1 MSLKSNGV
9 AVAGYDLKA
18 GDEARLNRHSADG
31 FYRDGSRWTPMTSLF
46 HSILFARHDGLS
58 EPTAPPPCFA
68 DLRLDQ
74 VVGRVTAGRD
84 EYSLA
89 PLYWR
94 PLDDLD
100 EIQYRQAVVSD
111 LRGPAIA
118 DPVTTFAAGMREV
131 RKYLALAARLHYPLQ
146 AQRWQLEAASVY
158 CGAVAS
164 LSEQL
169 GGVESRS
176 SGVAGLRGFLDAY
189 VESEPFLALS
199 DETRA
204 LARRLASVRYTVHL
218 HGARVKVDS
227 YEQQPDFSAGV
238 DETFE
243 RFRQGAVATRRFE
256 FSEHPEM
263 NHVEAQILE
272 LVARLNPD
280 AFHALERYCARH
292 AEFIDATIARFDR
305 EVQFYLGYL
314 EQIAVLEARGLS
326 FCLPAVRPGCK
337 EVGAQAGFDLA
348 LAFKLSESDQTA
360 VVNDLRLDGA
370 ERVLVVTGPNQGGKT
385 TFARMFGQLHYLAS
399 LGLPVP
405 GSEARLLLAD
415 GVFTTFE
422 REEDI
427 RNLRGKLEDELVRIR
442 EVLDAATADSVLV
455 MNETFGSTTLS
466 DARRVGREIVR
477 RIVALDVLCVFV
489 TFVDE
494 LASVSDATVSMMS
507 TVVPDDPA
515 TRTYK
520 VVRKPADGLAYAM
533 ALAER
538 HGLTYEQVA
547 ERIAR

>member
-1 MSLKSNGV
+1 MDPG
-9 AVAGYDLKA
+9 G
-18 GDEARLNRHSADG
+18 R
-31 FYRDGSRWTPMTSLF
+31 PMTALF
-46 HSILFARHDGLS
+46 HSILFARPARSPEPS
-58 EPTAPPPCFA
+58 EAPACFA

-74 VVGRVTAGRD
+74 VVEQVTAGRD
-84 EYSLA
+84 EYALA

-94 PLDDLD
+94 PLDDR
-100 EIQYRQAVVSD
+100 ESIHYRQAVVSD
-111 LRGPAIA
+111 LRRPVIA
-118 DPVTTFAAGMREV
+118 DPVTSFAARMREV

-146 AQRWQLEAASVY
+146 SQRWQLEAASVY
-158 CGAVAS
+158 CDAVAALGDK
-164 LSEQL
+164 LSEL
-169 GGVESRS
+169 EPHS
-176 SGVAGLRGFLDAY
+176 SGFAGLRAYMGNY
-189 VESEPFLALS
+189 VESQAFTSLTG
-199 DETRA
+199 ETRE
-204 LARRLASVRYTVHL
+204 LRRKLASVRYTIHL
-218 HGARVKVDS
+218 HGPRVKVDD
-227 YEQQPDFSAGV
+227 YDQQPDFSAGV

-256 FSEHPEM
+256 FPEHPEM
-263 NHVEAQILE
+263 NHVEARILE
-272 LVARLNPD
+272 LVARLNPET
-280 AFHALERYCARH
+280 FSELSNYCGRH
-292 AEFIDATIARFDR
+292 AQFIDDTIARFDR

-314 EQIAVLEARGLS
+314 EQIRALEARGLS
-326 FCLPAVRPGCK
+326 FCLPQVRPGAK
-337 EVGAQAGFDLA
+337 EVHAQASFDLA

-360 VVNDLRLDGA
+360 VDNDFRLEGP

-405 GSEARLLLAD
+405 GAEAQLLLAD

-442 EVLDAATADSVLV
+442 AILDAATGDSVLV

-466 DARRVGREIVR
+466 DARRVGSEIVR

-494 LASVSDATVSMMS
+494 LASVSEATVSMMS
-507 TVVPDDPA
+507 TVLPDDPA

-538 HGLTYEQVA
+538 HRLTYDQIA
-547 ERIAR
+547 ERITR